1 MDFFL
6 LEGPDFVTTQYA
18 AWRDAAAAQLH
29 NPHDTDIAKTV
40 ARLEK
45 AARTAYEIE
54 RSVRIVAAL
63 KSSTGG

>member
-6 LEGPDFVTTQYA
+6 LEGPDFVTAQYQ
-18 AWRDAAAAQLH
+18 AWRDAADAQLH

-45 AARTAYEIE
+45 AARSAYEIE
-54 RSVRIVAAL
+54 RATRIVAAL
-63 KSSTGG
+63 KSSSAG

>member
-6 LEGPDFVTTQYA
+6 LEGPDFVTVHWT
-18 AWRDAAAAQLH
+18 AWRDAAAAALH

-40 ARLEK
+40 SRLERE
-45 AARTAYEIE
+45 ARTAYEIE

-63 KSSTGG
+63 KSAG